1 MKKIR
6 DLIENQIIIN
16 KSKFIT
22 TLIRVDSIEEV
33 NTQLSLIRK
42 KYYDASHNCYAYVLG
57 ENAEVQKCSDDG
69 EPSKTAGFPILDVL
83 QKQKVTNILCVVT
96 RYFGG
101 ILLGSGGLIR
111 AYSKSASDALINAKF
126 YKLEKLVKLELELNY
141 PDYNSLTNIL
151 SSTTILD
158 TIFNVDVTVTVAVQ
172 PDLIQSFK
180 TDLINHT
187 NGRALITELGFYEI
201 ETAL

>member
-22 TLIRVDSIEEV
+22 KLIRVDSIEEI

-57 ENAEVQKCSDDG
+57 ENAEIQKCSDDG

-111 AYSKSASDALINAKF
+111 AYSKSASDALLNAKF
-126 YKLEKLVKLELELNY
+126 YKLEKLIKLDLGLNY

-172 PDLIQSFK
+172 PELIQSFK
-180 TDLINHT
+180 ADLINHT